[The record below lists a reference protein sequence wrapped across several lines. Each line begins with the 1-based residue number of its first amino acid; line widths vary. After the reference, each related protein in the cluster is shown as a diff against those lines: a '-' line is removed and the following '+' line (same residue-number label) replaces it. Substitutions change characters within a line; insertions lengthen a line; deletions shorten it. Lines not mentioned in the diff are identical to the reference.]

1 MEVAYASEL
10 SKRRVGNHPGF
21 VQASLIDLDRFVPS
35 ASKEPSDS
43 ASAGFTVGRLSRPA
57 SLKHHPDDPAL
68 YRQLV
73 EHGRRVRIMGA
84 RRPSKRS
91 SPA

>member
-35 ASKEPSDS
+35 ASKKTSQS
-43 ASAGFTVGRLSRPA
+43 GSAGFTVGRLSKANPF
-57 SLKHHPDDPAL
+57 KHHPYDPAL

-73 EHGRRVRIMGA
+73 EHGCRVRIMG
-84 RRPSKRS
+84 PS
-91 SPA
+91 PP